1 MVHLLSTGYPYFYIN
16 NGIVLNNTHQSLP
29 QGRAVTL
36 SCQYDRISTP
46 NPTFYE
52 VTPDGPKPIT
62 TSRPPDHGQ
71 SRLFANHT
79 VLANQATGQHVYR
92 CTSTN
97 SVFVQVTIIFDGK
110 CTKKKAL
117 KK

>member
-16 NGIVLNNTHQSLP
+16 NDIVLNNTHQSLP

-46 NPTFYE
+46 NPTFFE
-52 VTPDGPKPIT
+52 VTPDGPQPIST
-62 TSRPPDHGQ
+62 SPYSRPGD
-71 SRLFANHT
+71 SRLFVSHI
-79 VLANQATGQHVYR
+79 VPANQATGQHVYR

-110 CTKKKAL
+110 CTKKTTL
-117 KK
+117 KM

>member
-1 MVHLLSTGYPYFYIN
+1 MIKMIHLLSTGYPYFYIN
-16 NGIVLNNTHQSLP
+16 NAKVPNNTDQHLL
-29 QGRAVTL
+29 QGRAVML
-36 SCQYDRISTP
+36 SCQYDHISTP

-71 SRLFANHT
+71 SKLFANHT

-92 CTSTN
+92 CTATN
-97 SVFVQVTIIFDGK
+97 RVFVQVTIIFDSK
-110 CTKKKAL
+110 CIKMRK
-117 KK
+117 